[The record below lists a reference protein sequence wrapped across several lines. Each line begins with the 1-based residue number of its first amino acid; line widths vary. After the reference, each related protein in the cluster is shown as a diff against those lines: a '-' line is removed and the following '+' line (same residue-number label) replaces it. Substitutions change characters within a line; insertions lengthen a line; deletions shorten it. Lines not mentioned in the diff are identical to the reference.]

1 MKSKIFFYFFLL
13 LSISLS
19 CVFTSCEYEE
29 LAANDV
35 NPDPKLIFSG
45 ILVDCNEPSTR
56 YPGSMLLQRQYF
68 DTKFYFARLV
78 GKDRACGAYL
88 IPIEYPGF
96 FRSYGD
102 RDSLVWKSL
111 NEEHVFVGWTM
122 PWLVDYQENQ
132 NEYKITYD
140 PYMDNFKDGTR
151 VSFNADDPMYDFVKR
166 HGNDIIKNNTNCDI
180 LETFIGTRSNVL
192 IYNDRN
198 SEIRDYVPN
207 LLFRHLVSKIYIS
220 GITFASIGPDGKLT
234 TRNINRGYM
243 TFRNMPSEGVF
254 YREHEGYPAVLANP
268 DAKQEITYEIVPNAV
283 FYICPGVDFSKVEFS
298 IKATDSSVTSSGEFM
313 GDFKTVKFIRNPN
326 DIWDK
331 EHIDDPNW
339 ETTLYAGE
347 TMSLKLNLRQGKGT
361 FVNVAISKWDTYN
374 PREGTSHPYQGIYDP
389 DLFKEL
395 FSAWKNPETGEDE
408 YTDDMEDYIFSKYG
422 DIYFDE
428 DGNEIKE
435 YRIYED
441 CSSPLSMCLGKKY
454 GVNGM
459 GHTITFTSTYN
470 NTQVRIPRIKDVY
483 LTDGKGNTVYI
494 DENYNIYT
502 VDSNGNM
509 TATGESLEELEG
521 DNVCFVI
528 SLITGAKHQDPKV
541 IG

>member
-1 MKSKIFFYFFLL
+1 MRHQIFIYLLLL
-13 LSISLS
+13 LSLS
-19 CVFTSCEYEE
+19 ATYVFTSCEDNEMVYSDISGE
-29 LAANDV
+29 
-35 NPDPKLIFSG
+35 PRLIFSG
-45 ILVDCNEPSTR
+45 YLLENSETSTR
-56 YPGSMLLQRQYF
+56 YPSSANIDRRIF
-68 DTKFYFARLV
+68 DTKFYFGRIV
-78 GKDRACGAYL
+78 GDDRACGAYL
-88 IPIEYPGF
+88 VPIEYPGF

-102 RDSLVWKSL
+102 RDSLVWKSM
-111 NEEHVFVGWTM
+111 NEEHVFIGWTM

-132 NEYKITYD
+132 DDYVITYD
-140 PYMDNFKDGTR
+140 PYMDDFKDGTR
-151 VSFNADDPMYDFVKR
+151 VSFDANDPMYNLVKR
-166 HGNDIIKNNTNCDI
+166 RGNDIIKNNTNCDI
-180 LETFIGTRSNVL
+180 LENFIGTRSGVY

-220 GITFASIGPDGKLT
+220 SITFSSMDPDGKVT
-234 TRNINRGYM
+234 TKNISNGYM

-268 DAKQEITYEIVPNAV
+268 DAKQEITYEILPNAV
-283 FYICPGVDFSKVEFS
+283 FYICPGVDFSNVEFS
-298 IKATDSSVTSSGEFM
+298 IKATDSSVTSSGEFI
-313 GDFKTVKFIRNPN
+313 GDFKTVKFSRNPN

-331 EHIDDPNW
+331 EHIDDPAW

-361 FVNVAISKWDTYN
+361 FVSVAISKWDTYN

-389 DLFKEL
+389 DLFTEL
-395 FSAWKNPETGEDE
+395 FSAWKNPETGVDE
-408 YTDDMEDYIFSKYG
+408 YTDEMEDYIFSKYG
-422 DIYFDE
+422 DTYIDE
-428 DGNEIKE
+428 NGNEIKE

-441 CSSPLSMCLGKKY
+441 CSSPHSLCLGKKY

-483 LTDGKGNTVYI
+483 LTYGKGNTIYI

-509 TATGESLEELEG
+509 TATGDSLEELEG

-528 SLITGAKHQDPKV
+528 SLTTGRKYQDPKV